1 MIIYVYS
8 KFSPLS
14 VELFGDMKKIP
25 DVTFLCIDSPKIR
38 KLITQSQKL
47 KIQYVPSIIEIA
59 GAQANLYEG
68 SKAQEWVADII
79 QQLSALNGRQHQ
91 SGFREQPSYN
101 TQQPRYTQQ
110 HPPPSQASQAY
121 QGVTDVRNLPPED
134 DDPERLTAL
143 RPPSQNP
150 LYAHQGQHGKQAS
163 QEPYVPTTLLAR
175 QQRDDGGQLPQQS
188 NQPLVLTRA
197 PIAASANPTEFDRLS
212 LDQKRAAML
221 GEPTGASGG
230 DIPSYAPSRGG
241 SSVKDL
247 AAQMASE
254 RDDLDLTPAE
264 LGRRM
269 MEQQSQG
276 IVSPGGVL
284 VPGSSGPPPGGYGT
298 TGPSKGSIGR
308 AYPANRRANA
318 SRIPNLEEIQ

>member
-14 VELFGDMKKIP
+14 VELFGDVKKIP

-47 KIQYVPSIIEIA
+47 KIQYVPSIIEIS

-68 SKAQEWVADII
+68 SKAQEWVNDIL
-79 QQLSALNGRQHQ
+79 QQLMALNSRQA
-91 SGFREQPSYN
+91 PPPYA
-101 TQQPRYTQQ
+101 QQPRYA
-110 HPPPSQASQAY
+110 PPAQGPVQGPSQGPS

-143 RPPSQNP
+143 RPPGPSQNP
-150 LYAHQGQHGKQAS
+150 LYATRGPQGAQGQGPQ
-163 QEPYVPTTLLAR
+163 PYVPTTLLAR
-175 QQRDDGGQLPQQS
+175 QPREDGSQAQQQPS
-188 NQPLVLTRA
+188 SQPLVLTRA
-197 PIAASANPTEFDRLS
+197 PIAASVNPTEFDRLS

-221 GEPTGASGG
+221 GESTGGG
-230 DIPSYAPSRGG
+230 GGEMPSYAPSRGG

-276 IVSPGGVL
+276 IVSPSGHL

-298 TGPSKGSIGR
+298 TGPSKGAMGR